1 MKQLRKFHNQSSML
15 NFYHAFVIPSITYG
29 ITVWG
34 RTTDRDR
41 VFLIQKKIIRLI
53 FNLNNRDSCRPIF
66 KNNKLLT
73 YYGIYTYEVLTFLCK
88 HYDSFGV
95 KETNKY
101 CTRNT
106 EITLK
111 HKTAFFEKS
120 VSYTGLKMFH
130 SLPQEIKCLKDNKF
144 KKKTKRI
151 SCNNCALQ
159 YFRYILIIFYIFYF

>member
-1 MKQLRKFHNQSSML
+1 ML
-15 NFYHAFVIPSITYG
+15 SPAIV
-29 ITVWG
+29 
-34 RTTDRDR
+34 
-41 VFLIQKKIIRLI
+41 
-53 FNLNNRDSCRPIF
+53 
-66 KNNKLLT
+66 
-73 YYGIYTYEVLTFLCK
+73 LCK
-88 HYDSFGV
+88 HYDSFGL

-144 KKKTKRI
+144 KKKLKEYLATTVPYSI
-151 SCNNCALQ
+151 SD
-159 YFRYILIIFYIFYF
+159 IF